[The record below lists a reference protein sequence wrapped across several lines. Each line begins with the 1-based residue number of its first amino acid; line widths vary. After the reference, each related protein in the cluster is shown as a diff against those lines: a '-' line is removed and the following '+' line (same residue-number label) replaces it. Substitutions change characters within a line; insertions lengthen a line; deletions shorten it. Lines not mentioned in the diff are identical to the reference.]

1 MSITNLVSYELN
13 GVKESFANWIS
24 NISPSDTPFTSM
36 TGKESIKNKYFQW
49 QEDAL
54 KGVSQ
59 NAFAEGSDA
68 TGGDLTPTTVQKNVT
83 QILRKVVQVS
93 DTANA
98 LANYGRGKELQYQME
113 KASKELKRDIEW
125 ALLNQVG
132 AVEGTGSLNAGG
144 QIGTGTS
151 TPVYKPGESNAAA
164 GAKWNSG
171 NPALNA
177 ARRTAGFEGL
187 VAPKGT
193 HSPEDN
199 NAIVHRDATTT
210 GVLSEEDIFLVT
222 SGLYLAGAKATH
234 IMFHPKHAQVFSG
247 LMEKAKGG
255 AAVRI
260 RMFDGAVDQKV
271 NKYVNEMIDPLGQRF
286 ALIPNRFMP
295 EDKVFFFNPKDWT
308 QMVLRAPNPQLLAKT
323 GSFDKY
329 MIECEL
335 GLRHRNQFASGILV
349 VGATS
354 TVKTITGLTVGSAKA
369 GATVPFN
376 SLFKLSGGAV
386 LGDYSYAITPA
397 VTGATLDAT
406 TKDLK
411 LAANVAVG
419 SKITVVATAVTS
431 GAVIQGNGEVT
442 TTTAP
447 DLSSIAVSTTASD
460 TTGGAIAGG
469 ILTIANGTTGA
480 TVTIKPT
487 PANAVLSPVTISGGT
502 IVTIDTTGAVDG
514 KLKLKASAVIASG
527 SEENITITMG
537 GKTTTLKV
545 AVTAI

>member
-286 ALIPNRFMP
+286 ALIPNRFM
-295 EDKVFFFNPKDWT
+295 
-308 QMVLRAPNPQLLAKT
+308 
-323 GSFDKY
+323 
-329 MIECEL
+329 
-335 GLRHRNQFASGILV
+335 
-349 VGATS
+349 
-354 TVKTITGLTVGSAKA
+354 
-369 GATVPFN
+369 
-376 SLFKLSGGAV
+376 
-386 LGDYSYAITPA
+386 
-397 VTGATLDAT
+397 
-406 TKDLK
+406 
-411 LAANVAVG
+411 
-419 SKITVVATAVTS
+419 
-431 GAVIQGNGEVT
+431 
-442 TTTAP
+442 
-447 DLSSIAVSTTASD
+447 
-460 TTGGAIAGG
+460 
-469 ILTIANGTTGA
+469 
-480 TVTIKPT
+480 
-487 PANAVLSPVTISGGT
+487 
-502 IVTIDTTGAVDG
+502 
-514 KLKLKASAVIASG
+514 
-527 SEENITITMG
+527 
-537 GKTTTLKV
+537 
-545 AVTAI
+545 